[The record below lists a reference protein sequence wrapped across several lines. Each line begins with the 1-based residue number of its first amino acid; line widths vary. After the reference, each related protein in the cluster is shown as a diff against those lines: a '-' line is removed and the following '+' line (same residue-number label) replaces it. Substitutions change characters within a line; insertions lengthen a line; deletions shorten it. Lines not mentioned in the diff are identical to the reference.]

1 MRKLPFRLKY
11 ILITTLLSFVN
22 SQIHASDANLTS
34 NPRYQKCYGEMTAAH
49 KARGFH
55 KKQRALSIK
64 VKETICKAYANGEE
78 LEYEGKQDSN

>member
-1 MRKLPFRLKY
+1 MRY
-11 ILITTLLSFVN
+11 IFVPILLFFVT
-22 SQIHASDANLTS
+22 SQIHASETDLTS

-55 KKQRALSIK
+55 QKQRALSIK

-78 LEYEGKQDSN
+78 LEYEGKQ